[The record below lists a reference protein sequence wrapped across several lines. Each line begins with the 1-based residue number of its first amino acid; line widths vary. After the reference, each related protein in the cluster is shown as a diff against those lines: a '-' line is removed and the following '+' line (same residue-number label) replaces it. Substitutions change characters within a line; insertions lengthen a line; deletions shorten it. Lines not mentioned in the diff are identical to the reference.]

1 LECSMLI
8 VVGVVLIAGLLGFLV
23 MNRKKAKA

>member
-8 VVGVVLIAGLLGFLV
+8 VVGIVVIAGLLAFLV

>member
-8 VVGVVLIAGLLGFLV
+8 VVGVVVVAGLLGFLV